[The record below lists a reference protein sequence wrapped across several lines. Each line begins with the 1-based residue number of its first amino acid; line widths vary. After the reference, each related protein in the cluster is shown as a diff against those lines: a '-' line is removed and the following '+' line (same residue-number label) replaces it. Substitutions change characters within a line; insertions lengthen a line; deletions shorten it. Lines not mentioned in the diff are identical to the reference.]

1 VTVKYM
7 RIFVLIA
14 ALSAWIIPAT
24 QANAAFPG
32 ANGRI
37 AFSTDF
43 SQPSQI
49 YTSRPNGTDVR
60 QLTHYVRGHG
70 ASNPDISPDGE
81 QIVFTHHNQIWVMDA
96 DGSNPLQLTLD
107 PDRVSQTP
115 SWSPD
120 GTSIVFSRCSFPFGA
135 QRCSIDVMNA
145 DGSGVTKLIGGDWR
159 SQSPEYSPD
168 GQTIAFASNR
178 GGYVSNIWVIGS
190 DGSDLD
196 RLTEP
201 KLQAW
206 APDWS
211 PDGSRILFTS
221 DSDLPFPS
229 VFVMSSGGTD
239 LHELT
244 HFTDDYSGGFA
255 RYSPDGRKI
264 VLVSDLAHS
273 DHCCTDLYVM
283 NANGSNLHAILTS
296 QPAVFATDWG
306 PAVTP

>member
-1 VTVKYM
+1 VKLT
-7 RIFVLIA
+7 RTLVLVGALTAWVLPIA
-14 ALSAWIIPAT
+14 

-37 AFSTDF
+37 VFSTDF
-43 SQPSQI
+43 TRNSQI
-49 YTSRPNGTDVR
+49 YSTRPNGSGLR
-60 QLTHYVRGHG
+60 QLTHFAGGQG
-70 ASNPDISPDGE
+70 ATGPSVSPDGRL
-81 QIVFTHHNQIWVMDA
+81 ILFNHRDQIWVMDVHGTDQHA
-96 DGSNPLQLTLD
+96 LTRDARALDLQ
-107 PDRVSQTP
+107 P

-120 GTSIVFSRCSFPFGA
+120 GARIVFVRCTSPFGF
-135 QRCSIDVMNA
+135 QRCSINVMNA
-145 DGSGVTKLIGGDWR
+145 DGTGVTKLLGGD
-159 SQSPEYSPD
+159 SVNQSPEYSPD
-168 GQTIAFASNR
+168 GSMIAFASNR
-178 GGYVSNIWVIGS
+178 GGYVSNIWVMGS
-190 DGSDLD
+190 DGSGLN

-211 PDGSRILFTS
+211 PDGTHILFTS

-229 VFVMSSGGTD
+229 VFVMSSAGTD
-239 LHELT
+239 VQELT

-283 NANGSNLHAILTS
+283 NANGSNLHPIITS
-296 QPAVFATDWG
+296 QPAVFASDWG
-306 PAVTP
+306 PSVSP